1 LEKKDQKRGDEMTK
15 KKNLKGISFN
25 LVSSRKLENF
35 SSKEKLNYILNEVK
49 KGRILVL
56 EQGLTPMEQTSLIEN
71 TMREIDQDTFI
82 GIEMEGYTEEKTS
95 FLQRV
100 FGLIKKPRMTVIGP
114 AHLLKT
120 VHKDNDM
127 IETMIIPGKGAK

>member
-1 LEKKDQKRGDEMTK
+1 MTK
-15 KKNLKGISFN
+15 KEDGISFN
-25 LVSSRKLENF
+25 LVSRDKLEDF
-35 SSKEKLNYILNEVK
+35 SSTEKLKFILKEVK

-56 EQGLTPMEQTSLIEN
+56 EQGLTPMEQTSLIED

-82 GIEMEGYTEEKTS
+82 GIEMEGYGGDKTS

-114 AHLLKT
+114 AHLLKM
-120 VHKDNDM
+120 VHKDNDT
-127 IETMIIPGKGAK
+127 IETKIIPGKGAR